1 MADGKIVIAVDVD
14 GNDVTIL
21 NKNLDQLEG
30 KSSKAGASIK
40 NMAISMGLV
49 KVAGAAFKVLSNSLD
64 SAISRFDTMQK
75 FPKVMNALGFS
86 AKQSQKSIDKL
97 SDGIDG
103 LPTKL
108 DDVVAST
115 QQMTAITGDLDKST
129 DTVLAL
135 NNAFLASGASTDD
148 ASRGMQQ
155 FNQMLSTGTVDL
167 ESWKTL
173 QETMPLALQKTAE
186 AMGYVGKS
194 AQRDLYAALKDGTVT
209 FDQFNDKL
217 IELGTGTGMLAGLAK
232 ENSLGIATSFGNL
245 RNAVAK
251 NVANIITK
259 FDEIA
264 QKLTGKT
271 IAQNIDGIKSIINDF
286 GGFVVAG
293 MDGII
298 PALEKVTNNPVFS
311 TLSYWFTMIGNT
323 AKEST
328 GSLVESVSQRIPSII
343 NYFTGLYESVK
354 PSIEQIM
361 ATIYFLSDA
370 VGEVFSTLIPPI
382 LDIAGAVWQKLSD
395 AILPILTGI
404 IDAVA
409 GFADSLTAWITDTA
423 LPALED
429 FFTYI
434 SDNKGIIDLLAGAIA
449 AAGGAFLAFKG
460 YLAITSLISGVSS
473 AIGILTTAFTI
484 LSNVGIGG
492 AIKMLAG
499 FMGPVGWIITI
510 IGAVIGVIVYLWN
523 TNEGF
528 RNAVIS
534 IWEAIKKAFVDAWE
548 AIKSA
553 WTGTKEWFSAIWQG
567 IQDGVT
573 SAVEGIKTAW
583 DSVKEFF
590 TTLWTTITTLAT
602 TAWTMITSSIMT
614 IVQPFI
620 DMFMN
625 IWNSVSTGLSM
636 IWQGIQMIAQGAWE
650 LIKNIVLTPVLL
662 IVDLVTGDFES
673 MGSHLSQ
680 IWANIQAAISMIW
693 EGIKTYFSGV
703 VSVIVG
709 FVTAQ
714 FENLMSVL
722 SGIWNAISST
732 AINTWNSL
740 KSSIVNIANNIVSS
754 ITNAWESFK
763 SYTANLWSSMQSLAV
778 NTWNNIKS
786 SVVNIVNGLVSGAQ
800 NAWNNL
806 KQGVSDSVNN
816 VKNIFQSL
824 SNVDLF
830 AIGQNI
836 IQGLINGIGSMVNA
850 VANKIS
856 EVASG
861 IKDKITGALGIH
873 SPSRWMRDQVGK
885 YIPQGIAV
893 GIEADAN
900 SVYRAMS
907 KLSDGLMNTVTPEM
921 ALGVGN
927 IGTASSVNQIVN
939 NSYSNGNSN
948 RGMIDAIVKLANR
961 PAIFKQEVDKREFS
975 RIFAEPINE
984 EQATSESFKNM
995 LNGVKPK
1002 R

>member
-271 IAQNIDGIKSIINDF
+271 IAQNIDVIKSIINDF

-423 LPALED
+423 LPALEE

-650 LIKNIVLTPVLL
+650 LIKNIILTPVLL
-662 IVDLVTGDFES
+662 IVNLVTGDFES

-754 ITNAWESFK
+754 ITNTWESFK

>member
-423 LPALED
+423 LPALGD

-602 TAWTMITSSIMT
+602 TAWTMTTSSIMT

-650 LIKNIVLTPVLL
+650 LIKNIILTPVLL

-754 ITNAWESFK
+754 ITNTWESFK